1 MCDCEGVRD
10 DRRAD
15 IKQVK
20 TKTLWES
27 MEQKIPMFEFLRFI
41 LNAQAMY
48 FNVSPTIILG

>member
-20 TKTLWES
+20 TKTFWES

-41 LNAQAMY
+41 FNAQAMY